1 MPMKTKVA
9 IIGTAGVPARYGGFE
24 TLAHHLVNN
33 LNEQYDL
40 TVYCSN
46 KYYSKQERVPTW
58 NKARLVHL
66 PLNANGMQS
75 IIYDMVSIIHALF
88 YADTLLILGVS
99 GGIVLPLVKLFTRK
113 KIIVNID
120 GLEWRRDKWN
130 KYTKWFLHLSEKLA
144 VKYSDADIT
153 DNAAIKRYT
162 AIQYKTLSHLIEYG
176 ADHCEKQAINI
187 PAVVKYPF
195 LHEPYA
201 FKVCRIEPEN
211 NIHLVLEAFVQLP
224 HQNMVVVGNWKNSA
238 YGVELKNKYSA
249 FKNLF
254 LLDPIYNQKELN
266 ILRSNCSVYIH
277 GHSAGGTNPSLVEA
291 MYLELPVIAFDVSYN
306 RATTENSCL
315 YFKDA
320 NELIQV
326 IQQTDKANLKAIGS
340 QLLQIAKRRYTWKVI
355 ADKYA
360 YLIELF
366 AFDYT
371 KKSVV
376 DSLQQ
381 LDAGLLRK
389 YGLAHFK
396 NLKMFYE

>member
-1 MPMKTKVA
+1 MKTKVA

-46 KYYSKQERVPTW
+46 KYYSKQERVQTW
-58 NKARLVHL
+58 NKARLVHV

-75 IIYDMVSIIHALF
+75 IFYDIISIIHALF

-99 GGIVLPLVKLFTRK
+99 GGIILPLVKLFTRK

-130 KYTKWFLHLSEKLA
+130 KYTKWFLHFSEKLA
-144 VKYSDADIT
+144 VKYSHADIT

-176 ADHCEKQAINI
+176 ADHCEKESINI

-211 NIHLVLEAFVQLP
+211 NIHVVLEAFSQLP
-224 HQNMVVVGNWKNSA
+224 NQNMVLVGNWNNSA
-238 YGVELKNKYSA
+238 YGIELKNKYRS

-266 ILRSNCSVYIH
+266 ILRSNCSMYIH

-326 IQQTDKANLKAIGS
+326 IQQTDKADLKTIGS
-340 QLLQIAKRRYTWKVI
+340 QLLQIAKRRYTWRII
-355 ADKYA
+355 ANKYA

-371 KKSVV
+371 KQSVFNPLQNL
-376 DSLQQ
+376 DS
-381 LDAGLLRK
+381 GLLRK